1 MAGNMAEQGSR
12 RGWFGQ
18 QAVKRRGKNQRQVWR
33 MLVAYDR
40 PVSTAE
46 MLAAV
51 YPRLRKADRDHYW
64 YAVRCAAER
73 YAVRVEPRT
82 RPLKWIAKPELL
94 AGKKG

>member
-1 MAGNMAEQGSR
+1 
-12 RGWFGQ
+12 
-18 QAVKRRGKNQRQVWR
+18 
-33 MLVAYDR
+33 
-40 PVSTAE
+40 

-82 RPLKWIAKPELL
+82 RPLKWIAKQNLR
-94 AGKKG
+94 